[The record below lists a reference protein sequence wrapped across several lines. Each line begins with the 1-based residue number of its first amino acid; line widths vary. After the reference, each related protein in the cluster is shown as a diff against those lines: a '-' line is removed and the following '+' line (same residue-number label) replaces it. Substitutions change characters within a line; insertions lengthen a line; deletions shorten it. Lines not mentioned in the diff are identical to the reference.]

1 MSATWSNPWV
11 WVVIVP
17 ALLLFLRAFVRGGR
31 MLERFAER
39 EAATRSPGVAD
50 EQPAGEPR

>member
-39 EAATRSPGVAD
+39 EAATRSPGVVD

>member
-17 ALLLFLRAFVRGGR
+17 AVLLFLRAFVRGGR

-39 EAATRSPGVAD
+39 EGASRPTALAD
-50 EQPAGEPR
+50 EQPASEGR